1 MGVLEERM
9 RKRDKIGRVQRAVL
23 KTVSFSGVLSVALLT
38 PNALQVLKQFGF
50 APRARQ
56 TEVIR
61 RARERL
67 LARGLLKYA
76 RNGYLE
82 LTAKGESELACLE
95 RTNYQLPKPKRWDG
109 KWRILIFDISE
120 KRKWLRDRI
129 RATLIA
135 IGFKRLQYSV
145 FIYPYDCE
153 DVVALLKADFK
164 IGKDLLYMIVDELES
179 DRHLCDWFG
188 LNK

>member
-1 MGVLEERM
+1 M
-9 RKRDKIGRVQRAVL
+9 RKKDKIGRAQRATL
-23 KTVSFSGVLSVALLT
+23 KAVAFAGVLSVALLA

-50 APRARQ
+50 VARARQ
-56 TEVIR
+56 TEIIK

-67 LARGLLKYA
+67 IARGLLRFAKK
-76 RNGYLE
+76 GYLE
-82 LTAKGESELACLE
+82 LTAKGESEIALLE
-95 RTNYQLPKPKRWDG
+95 RTNYQLPKPRRWDK
-109 KWRILIFDISE
+109 KWRILIFDIPE
-120 KRKWLRDRI
+120 KRRWLRDRV

-164 IGKDLLYMIVDELES
+164 IGKDLLYMIVDELEN
-179 DRHLCDWFG
+179 DRHLCERFG
-188 LNK
+188 LHK